1 MRRLALIACLALTG
15 LLAACGTSSSST
27 HHAAYLIPG
36 QVYHGIRLPE
46 DLPTNIPAKGSLPTA
61 TGHHPFSGVSSSTFA
76 GRLSTYLDCDCADEI
91 AAEFTVPTFT
101 CSNPDQ
107 VAGIWVGIGGYGAM
121 GAPIPPD
128 PFPEDNLL
136 TQDGIAFACN
146 GKKDLASSF
155 PSSPT
160 FAMFE
165 EEIEVFPG
173 NNNPPAYEQPQF
185 AFQVFPGD
193 EIYSAVF
200 LPPSGTV
207 DYLVADLTTG
217 QELANEANPI
227 TGTGPS
233 GGQFDQ
239 SGTWIALEDAS
250 SPASAGMPY
259 IKDIS
264 FTRISG
270 LATTGKLP
278 GLNTTPGK
286 NTGAS
291 NAGVLFVSRQWTLTM
306 ARFENHIVPTSLQN
320 PKSDN
325 ASFSLVN
332 SDGPPPVPKPNSS
345 TSTAFSAARA
355 QWELTAKVPA
365 AFVDQPQMAAAN
377 DLKSANNPRWTTA
390 IRELTQLAS
399 LPVTSDTAE
408 QMAQAEADTSALDTF
423 FDTPGLQP
431 NG

>member
-1 MRRLALIACLALTG
+1 MRRLTLIACLALTG
-15 LLAACGTSSSST
+15 LLAACGTSSST
-27 HHAAYLIPG
+27 HHMAYLVPG

-61 TGHHPFSGVSSSTFA
+61 TGRHPFSGVSSSKFA
-76 GRLSTYLDCDCADEI
+76 GWLSTYGGCDCADEI

-101 CSNPDQ
+101 CSNPNQ
-107 VAGIWVGIGGYGAM
+107 IAGIWVGIGGYGAM

-128 PFPEDNLL
+128 PFPADNLL
-136 TQDGIAFACN
+136 TQDGIAFGCN
-146 GKKDLASSF
+146 GRKALASRF

-160 FAMFE
+160 YAMFE
-165 EEIEVFPG
+165 EEIGVSPG
-173 NNNPPAYEQPQF
+173 NNNPPAYELPQF

-193 EIYSAVF
+193 KIYSAVF

-227 TGTGPS
+227 TSTGPS

-259 IKDIS
+259 IKDVS

-270 LATTGKLP
+270 LATIAKLP
-278 GLNTTPGK
+278 GL

-291 NAGVLFVSRQWTLTM
+291 NAGAQSLSRQWTLTM
-306 ARFENHIVPTSLQN
+306 ARFENRVVPTSLQN

-332 SDGPPPVPKPNSS
+332 SDGPPPVPKSNNS

-355 QWELTAKVPA
+355 QWELTVKVPA
-365 AFVDQPQMAAAN
+365 AFVDQRQMAAAN

-390 IRELTQLAS
+390 IRELTQLAF